1 MANDPRRDAEIALAQ
16 LKVRKEMRSA
26 DLDEDSNVIEREALS
41 RRPKSD
47 PAPVR
52 WTVAVLNT
60 LPQGWGR
67 VIVVL
72 ALIGAVTAIVI
83 TTGKVAGWF

>member
-1 MANDPRRDAEIALAQ
+1 
-16 LKVRKEMRSA
+16 MRSMNEE
-26 DLDEDSNVIEREALS
+26 EDSQVIEREALS

-52 WTVAVLNT
+52 GIVAVLNT

-72 ALIGAVTAIVI
+72 ALIGAVTAVVI

>member
-1 MANDPRRDAEIALAQ
+1 MGATEDGKRALERLRVRR
-16 LKVRKEMRSA
+16 EMRSHG
-26 DLDEDSNVIEREALS
+26 DDEDSSVIEREALS

-72 ALIGAVTAIVI
+72 ALIAAVTAIVI

>member
-1 MANDPRRDAEIALAQ
+1 M
-16 LKVRKEMRSA
+16 RKRMRSA
-26 DLDEDSNVIEREALS
+26 GDEEDSTVIEREALS

-52 WTVAVLNT
+52 GIVAVLNT

-67 VIVVL
+67 VIVAL
-72 ALIGAVTAIVI
+72 AIVAAITAIVI
-83 TTGKVAGWF
+83 KTGQGAGWF